1 MGNIRLGGPRPAFAL
16 ETDNLSQ
23 TQRMRL
29 LVKPVL
35 TGPWK
40 VSCRSYL
47 SFEKAIELDF
57 FCLENQSLWL
67 EFKIPVKTGPAV
79 LSRRGAL

>member
-1 MGNIRLGGPRPAFAL
+1 MGNMRLGGLRPAFAL
-16 ETDNLSQ
+16 ETDNLSE

-40 VSCRSYL
+40 MSGRSYL
-47 SFEKAIELDF
+47 SFEKAIELDL
-57 FCLENQSLWL
+57 FCLENQSLSPDL
-67 EFKIPVKTGPAV
+67 RILIKAMPVV
-79 LSRRGAL
+79 LSRRGGL